1 MTTDIE
7 TKIGSITRL
16 RSGAWDVYAY
26 TLREGQ
32 ADVYRNRIWYQKA
45 LELDASLTVQE
56 VARKHFGTGVL
67 RQYFGGDR
75 TAECPGYAVHGKI
88 DNG

>member
-1 MTTDIE
+1 MTTHSIE
-7 TKIGSITRL
+7 TKIGNITRL
-16 RSGAWDVYAY
+16 RSGAWDVQAY
-26 TLREGQ
+26 VVREG
-32 ADVYRNRIWYQKA
+32 DPDIYRNRRWYQKA

-75 TAECPGYAVHGKI
+75 TAECPGYSVHRKE
-88 DNG
+88 

>member
-1 MTTDIE
+1 M
-7 TKIGSITRL
+7 
-16 RSGAWDVYAY
+16 
-26 TLREGQ
+26 
-32 ADVYRNRIWYQKA
+32 YRNRIWYQKA
-45 LELDASLTVQE
+45 LELDGDLTVQE

-75 TAECPGYAVHGKI
+75 TAECPGYAVHRKS